1 MQILFKIMQIAKNP
15 PRRRTIAVLLFDG
28 FSAYC
33 LANSV
38 EPLRAANTLAGEPLY
53 RWQFLSVDGSE
64 VASSSGLPVQPGLRL
79 SDHPGGDYLFV
90 MSSYGVR
97 DIARPKTLNA
107 LTAAAPR
114 FGALVGFDTG
124 AWLLGAAGLLERR
137 PATIH
142 WDEFTQF
149 AERFPDIDTRTD
161 RYVID
166 GDRITCGGAIT
177 AFELVM
183 DLIAQHNG
191 ARLRLDVAGLFML
204 GEQAGELGGE
214 PGGGPSPLPRI
225 TGSQTVDAAVA
236 AMRRAIETPLPIAGI
251 ARAVATSQR
260 RLETLFRDRLGLTPA
275 AVYKGVRLRE
285 ARRLCEQ
292 TRFGIAEIATR
303 CGYADASALTRAYKA
318 EFGVPPS
325 AHRKARD
332 SA

>member
-1 MQILFKIMQIAKNP
+1 MQITKNP

-53 RWQFLSVDGSE
+53 RWQFLSIDGSE
-64 VASSSGLPVQPGLRL
+64 VASSSGLPVQPGMRL

-124 AWLLGAAGLLERR
+124 AWLLGAAGLLDGR

-149 AERFPDIDTRTD
+149 AERFPEIDTRTD

-183 DLIAQHNG
+183 DLIALHNG
-191 ARLRLDVAGLFML
+191 ARLRLDVAALFML
-204 GEQAGELGGE
+204 GERAGEQG
-214 PGGGPSPLPRI
+214 SLPRM

-236 AMRRAIETPLPIAGI
+236 VMRRAIETPLPIAGI

-260 RLETLFRDRLGLTPA
+260 QLEALFRDRLGLTPA
-275 AVYKGVRLRE
+275 AVYKGIRLRE

-325 AHRKARD
+325 THRKARD

>member
-1 MQILFKIMQIAKNP
+1 MQITKNP

-38 EPLRAANTLAGEPLY
+38 EPLRAANTLSGEPLY

-64 VASSSGLPVQPGLRL
+64 VSSSSGLPVQPGMRL
-79 SDHPGGDYLFV
+79 SEHSGGDYLFV

-107 LTAAAPR
+107 LSAAAPR

-124 AWLLGAAGLLERR
+124 AWLLGAAGLLDGR

-149 AERFPDIDTRTD
+149 AERFPDIDTRTE

-177 AFELVM
+177 AFELMM

-191 ARLRLDVAGLFML
+191 ARLRLDVAALFML
-204 GEQAGELGGE
+204 GEYGGELGGE
-214 PGGGPSPLPRI
+214 PGTLPRM

-236 AMRRAIETPLPIAGI
+236 TMRRTVEAPLPIAGI

-260 RLETLFRDRLGLTPA
+260 RLEALFRDRLGLTPL
-275 AVYKGVRLRE
+275 AVYKGIRLRE
-285 ARRLCEQ
+285 ARRLGEQ
-292 TRFGIAEIATR
+292 TGFSIAEIAAR

-318 EFGVPPS
+318 EFGVPPT